1 MNITA
6 ASLSEKTQEM
16 IKQEISSVVGIESS
30 EIVLFS
36 VTYDL
41 SSDTLNL
48 KDVVRKALIKAI
60 ARSGGKISM
69 ASKSLGVTRKTLYSM
84 IKKYDLESVVN
95 IHE

>member
-6 ASLSEKTQEM
+6 ASLSNKTQEM
-16 IKQEISSVVGIESS
+16 IKQEISTVVGMDSN

-36 VTYDL
+36 ITYEL
-41 SSDTLNL
+41 GSDTLNL

-60 ARSGGKISM
+60 ARSGGKISL
-69 ASKSLGVTRKTLYSM
+69 AAKSLGVTRKTLYSM

>member
-6 ASLSEKTQEM
+6 TSLSEKTREM
-16 IKQEISSVVGIESS
+16 IKQEISSVVGIDSS
-30 EIVLFS
+30 EVILFS

-41 SSDTLNL
+41 GSDTLNL

-60 ARSGGKISM
+60 ARSGGKISL
-69 ASKSLGVTRKTLYSM
+69 AAKSLGVTRKTLYAM
-84 IKKYDLESVVN
+84 IKKYELESVVN

>member
-6 ASLSEKTQEM
+6 ASLSDKTQEM
-16 IKQEISSVVGIESS
+16 IKQEISTVVGVDSN
-30 EIVLFS
+30 EIALFS
-36 VTYDL
+36 VTYEL
-41 SSDTLNL
+41 GSDTLNL

-60 ARSGGKISM
+60 ARSGGKISL
-69 ASKSLGVTRKTLYSM
+69 AAKSLGVTRKTLYSM

>member
-6 ASLSEKTQEM
+6 ASLSEKIQEM
-16 IKQEISSVVGIESS
+16 VKQEISAVVGIDSN

-36 VTYDL
+36 ITYEL
-41 SSDTLNL
+41 GSDTLNL

-60 ARSGGKISM
+60 ARSGGKISL
-69 ASKSLGVTRKTLYSM
+69 AAKSLGVTRKTLYSM